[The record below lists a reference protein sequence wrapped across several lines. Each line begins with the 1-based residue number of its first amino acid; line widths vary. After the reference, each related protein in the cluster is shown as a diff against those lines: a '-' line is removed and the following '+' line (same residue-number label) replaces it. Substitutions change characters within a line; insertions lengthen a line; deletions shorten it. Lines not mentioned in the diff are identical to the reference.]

1 MGETSNM
8 FPVSWKKALNR
19 IKEVE
24 VQDVLH
30 DIERPKWPR
39 SKLIYL
45 LFLVIY
51 LFVELPASRVVL
63 AYDSV
68 AKSGGR
74 TPGNVAL
81 TAVRILVA
89 MMMLPLFAV
98 VWMALVTWSILQ
110 SILSNVWALGELREK
125 MDKQLLEKAVMEYVE
140 EEENSKEQD
149 GGKGIDGKG
158 APVATQEEKSNK
170 KEKELKERKI
180 ERMTQ
185 LKEKIEEIRR
195 TAHKSKED
203 RLQKQVALLINPSR
217 LYEGKTNGFIS
228 KEEDQKTIL
237 PRIGTAQSSLGKS
250 EATTEPPDR
259 SASLENWILTRR
271 SMWRLAKRLKT
282 KAVDEEVR
290 VAGQYK
296 QTDTVGYAQSMS

>member
-30 DIERPKWPR
+30 DVERPKWPR
-39 SKLIYL
+39 SKLLYL

-51 LFVELPASRVVL
+51 IFVELPASRVVL

-68 AKSGGR
+68 MRSGGR

-81 TAVRILVA
+81 TAVQILVA
-89 MMMLPLFAV
+89 MMILPLFTV
-98 VWMALVTWSILQ
+98 VWMALVTWSISE
-110 SILSNVWALGELREK
+110 SILSNIWALGGIRGK
-125 MDKQLLEKAVMEYVE
+125 MDKQLLEAAVSEFVE
-140 EEENSKEQD
+140 QEEKSNEQD
-149 GGKGIDGKG
+149 GEKEIDRKE

-170 KEKELKERKI
+170 KEKELKERII
-180 ERMTQ
+180 ERKTE
-185 LKEKIEEIRR
+185 LKEKIEETRR
-195 TAHKSKED
+195 KAHESRED
-203 RLQKQVALLINPSR
+203 RLQKQIALLINPSR
-217 LYEGKTNGFIS
+217 LYEGTTKGFIS
-228 KEEDQKTIL
+228 KYEEKKTIL
-237 PRIGTAQSSLGKS
+237 PRIGTALSSLGKS

-271 SMWRLAKRLKT
+271 SIWGLASRPKT
-282 KAVDEEVR
+282 KAIDEEVR
-290 VAGQYK
+290 VAGQHEP
-296 QTDTVGYAQSMS
+296 TDTAGYAAGSW